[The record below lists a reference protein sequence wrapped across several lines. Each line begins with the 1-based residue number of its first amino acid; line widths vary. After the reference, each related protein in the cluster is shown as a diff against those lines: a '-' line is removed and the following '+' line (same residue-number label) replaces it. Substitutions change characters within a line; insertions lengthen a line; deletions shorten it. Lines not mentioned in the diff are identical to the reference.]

1 MISLR
6 TPDERFEN
14 LADFPY
20 APNYLEVDDGEGG
33 QLRIHYV
40 DEGPVDGELICCWH
54 GQPSWSYSFRKMIPP
69 LTAAGYRVIVPD
81 LVGFGRSDKPTLRS
95 NYTLAN
101 HVAWMNGFVRGLGLT
116 GITLVV
122 QDWGGIIGLRVVTDN
137 VDRFD
142 RVLATNT
149 GLPDARGVS
158 DDMASKLR
166 EMLDA
171 TPVLP
176 PREMT
181 EKLRP
186 KPDDEDGGWLNQARE
201 ADTAEDSPG
210 FMYWIKFC
218 DGYPNF
224 DPGQIMGMWLN
235 ECSAEE
241 QRAYAAPFPSE
252 EYLQGAREFPSL
264 VPLQPD
270 NPGVAGNRKAWEIL
284 RTFDKPFLTAY
295 SEEDAGGSDTMFQQE
310 IPGASGQNHVV
321 IKGARHYSQ
330 DDAGEELARIVI
342 DFMNQS

>member
-1 MISLR
+1 MISRR

-14 LADFPY
+14 LVDFPY
-20 APNYLEVDDGEGG
+20 APKYLDVDDGEGSL
-33 QLRIHYV
+33 LRIHYI
-40 DEGPVDGELICCWH
+40 DEGPADGELIFCLH
-54 GQPSWSYSFRKMIPP
+54 GQPTWSYSFRKMIPP
-69 LTAAGYRVIVPD
+69 LTAAGYRVVVPD

-101 HVAWMNGFVRGLGLT
+101 HVAWMNAFVRNLELT
-116 GITLVV
+116 DITLIA

-137 VDRFD
+137 VERFK

-149 GLPDARGVS
+149 GLPDARNVP
-158 DDMASKLR
+158 DEMASKLG
-166 EMLDA
+166 EMLAA

-176 PREMT
+176 PLEMS

-186 KPDDEDGGWLNQARE
+186 KPDTEDVGWQAQAAA
-201 ADTAEDSPG
+201 ADGAQDSPG

-218 DGYPNF
+218 DSYPDF
-224 DPGQIMGMWLN
+224 DPGQIMSMWLN
-235 ECSAEE
+235 DCSKEE

-252 EYLQGAREFPSL
+252 EYMQGAREFPSL

-284 RTFDKPFLTAY
+284 RTFDKPFLTVY
-295 SEEDAGGSDTMFQQE
+295 SEEEAGGSDTLFQQE
-310 IPGASGQNHVV
+310 IPGASGQHHVV
-321 IKGARHYSQ
+321 LKGVQHYSQ
-330 DDAGEELARIVI
+330 DDAGEDLARIVI